1 MSQKLS
7 IDPLVEV
14 SCPQCH
20 QSFVLK
26 EALTEQ
32 LIDSYRADYATLLDD
47 ERKRLQQ
54 EAENNVHKRLS
65 AEHQEQLSNLAAE
78 LQARDGEIKSTRK
91 QMETAKVRAAQL
103 AREEA
108 AVEADALKQQLV
120 AKDRRLEVLRANEA
134 QLLQQK
140 LALEEQSRELGLE
153 VQRQVE
159 EQRKLIE
166 SNIGERHGLQL
177 AELQKQID
185 DAKKANQVLER
196 KLSQGS
202 QQLQGEVLELELE
215 DVLGHAFPLD
225 AMEPVRKGKRGAD
238 LIQVVK
244 LASGAICGRIVW
256 ESKRAQNF
264 SKAWVG
270 KLKEDQNEVGGE
282 IGVLV
287 STAFPDDVD
296 LPMVNFDDI
305 WLVRPQLIKPLADAL
320 RMALIEA
327 HKQRM
332 AAAGKDE
339 KVEALYQYV
348 TSPQFAQ
355 KVRAVVDAYRQM
367 RSDLDSE
374 KAAMQRLWKKREAQL
389 ERITS
394 NVMGLVGELEGASH
408 DGLPQLDSIAALGA
422 DED

>member
-120 AKDRRLEVLRANEA
+120 ATDRRLEVLRANEA

-264 SKAWVG
+264 SKAWVC
-270 KLKEDQNEVGGE
+270 L
-282 IGVLV
+282 
-287 STAFPDDVD
+287 
-296 LPMVNFDDI
+296 
-305 WLVRPQLIKPLADAL
+305 
-320 RMALIEA
+320 
-327 HKQRM
+327 
-332 AAAGKDE
+332 
-339 KVEALYQYV
+339 LY
-348 TSPQFAQ
+348 TSPSP
-355 KVRAVVDAYRQM
+355 R
-367 RSDLDSE
+367 DS
-374 KAAMQRLWKKREAQL
+374 
-389 ERITS
+389 
-394 NVMGLVGELEGASH
+394 
-408 DGLPQLDSIAALGA
+408 
-422 DED
+422 